1 MQLKTTI
8 NVNKQ
13 MKLKMVEEQI
23 ADKAGLLQTINA
35 NIKKGIDSRL
45 ENLRTNHELKKNEV
59 IKKKQD
65 KIIMSNYEYYKS
77 SRSTSKSV
85 QH

>member
-1 MQLKTTI
+1 
-8 NVNKQ
+8 

-59 IKKKQD
+59 IKKTGQN
-65 KIIMSNYEYYKS
+65 NYE
-77 SRSTSKSV
+77 
-85 QH
+85 